1 MQLSPPG
8 QDYPRSEN
16 LTPDPVAGDPL
27 AGYAQV
33 PVTAVIPAM
42 NEADNLPHVL
52 TRLPACVTEV
62 ILVDGHS
69 TDDTVEVARQ
79 IRPDIRIVV
88 QDGRGKGN
96 ALKCGFEAATGQII
110 VMLDADGST
119 DPAEIPAY
127 VAALYEGAEFAKGSR
142 FLNGGGSSDITWL
155 RRTGNWFLSGLVNR
169 IWDAGY
175 SDLCYGF
182 NAFWA
187 HCLDHI
193 APDCDGFEVETLMN
207 VRAASAGLRIVEV
220 PSFEH
225 DRIYG
230 QSNLRVGRDGMRVLR
245 TIMREWRRG
254 RGREIW
260 LTDEQ
265 AVGPAAATVDLAE
278 PLPALPA
285 LAVVDET
292 V

>member
-1 MQLSPPG
+1 MQLSRPG
-8 QDYPRSEN
+8 HAYPRAARDESVSG
-16 LTPDPVAGDPL
+16 TVDPL

-42 NEADNLPHVL
+42 NEAANLPHVL

-79 IRPDIRIVV
+79 VRPDIRIVT

-119 DPAEIPAY
+119 DPGEIPAY
-127 VAALYEGAEFAKGSR
+127 VASLYEGAEFAKGSR

-155 RRTGNWFLSGLVNR
+155 RRTGNWFLSGMVNR

-175 SDLCYGF
+175 TDLCYGF

-187 HCLDHI
+187 HCLEHI

-230 QSNLRVGRDGMRVLR
+230 QSNLRVGRDGLRVLR
-245 TIMREWRRG
+245 TIIQEWRRG
-254 RGREIW
+254 RSRDIW
-260 LTDEQ
+260 LADERPVEVGGA
-265 AVGPAAATVDLAE
+265 AVDVVE
-278 PLPALPA
+278 ALPA
-285 LAVVDET
+285 LAGVDE
-292 V
+292 VL

>member
-1 MQLSPPG
+1 M
-8 QDYPRSEN
+8 
-16 LTPDPVAGDPL
+16 AGDLL

-42 NEADNLPHVL
+42 NEAANLPHVL

-69 TDDTVEVARQ
+69 TDNTVEVARQ
-79 IRPDIRIVV
+79 VHPDIRIVT

-119 DPAEIPAY
+119 DPGEIPVY

-142 FLNGGGSSDITWL
+142 FLNGGGSSDITLL

-169 IWDAGY
+169 IWDSGY

-187 HCLDHI
+187 HCLEHI

-230 QSNLRVGRDGMRVLR
+230 QSNLRVGRDGLRVLR
-245 TIMREWRRG
+245 TIIREWRRS
-254 RGREIW
+254 RRREIW
-260 LTDEQ
+260 IAEEMPVEAPVVA
-265 AVGPAAATVDLAE
+265 AVTDLAE
-278 PLPALPA
+278 PLPVLVA
-285 LAVVDET
+285 VDET
-292 V
+292 A